1 MGRRK
6 KGRAISGWL
15 VLDKPYDFGSTQAVG
30 KIRWLFDAQ
39 KAGHAGTLDPLA
51 TGVLPIALG
60 EATKTVPYV
69 TDGEKSYRF
78 TVQWGIETNTDDAE
92 GEVVKTSDKRPAHS
106 EIEAILCDYIGDIQQ
121 VPPAFSAIKI
131 DGKRAYAEARA
142 GKDIILDAR
151 TVTIDTFKL
160 VECPDADNAIF
171 EVTCGKGT
179 YVRALARDMG
189 RQLGCYGHIQ
199 QLRRTYVEPF
209 EEVDAVELDK
219 LIALEGDLDGLD
231 KFLIS
236 PLQAMDGFTEIRM
249 SEDETRRIRLGNPII
264 LRGRDAPIEEED
276 VCAVYKGKLVAIGDI
291 TKGSFQPRR
300 VLQAPNTTPS
310 TQ

>member
-6 KGRAISGWL
+6 KGRTISGWL

-60 EATKTVPYV
+60 EATKTVPFV

-78 TVQWGIETNTDDAE
+78 TVQWGAETNTDDAE
-92 GEVVKTSDKRPAHS
+92 GEAVKTSEKRPTRS
-106 EIEAILCDYIGDIQQ
+106 EIEAILSGYIGDIKQT
-121 VPPAFSAIKI
+121 PPAFSAIKI

-142 GKDIILDAR
+142 GKEVILTSR
-151 TVTIDTFKL
+151 TVTIETFEL
-160 VECPDADNAIF
+160 TDCPDDNHSVF
-171 EVTCGKGT
+171 EITCGKGT

-189 RQLGCYGHIQ
+189 RQLGCFGHIR

-209 EEVDAVELDK
+209 EEEDSVSLDA
-219 LIALEGDLDGLD
+219 LIALEGDLNGLD
-231 KFLIS
+231 KLLIS
-236 PLQAMDGFTEIRM
+236 PLQAMDGYTEIRM
-249 SEDETRRIRLGNPII
+249 SEDEVRRIRTGNSII

-276 VCAVYKGKLVAIGDI
+276 VCAVYKGNLVAIGDI
-291 TKGSFQPRR
+291 EKGSFQPRR
-300 VLQAPNTTPS
+300 VLQN
-310 TQ
+310 